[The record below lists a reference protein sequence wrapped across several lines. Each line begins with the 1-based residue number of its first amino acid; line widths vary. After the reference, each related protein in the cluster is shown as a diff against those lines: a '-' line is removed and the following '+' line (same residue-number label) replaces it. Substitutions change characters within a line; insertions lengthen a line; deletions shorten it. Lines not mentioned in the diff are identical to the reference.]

1 MDYEDPVDGAV
12 DLLQQFGLTEY
23 EARCFVALSA
33 LPIGTAKQ
41 VADVADVPRTRV
53 YDAMRML
60 EARGL
65 VQVQH
70 TSPRRFRTVR
80 TDEAIETLRSR
91 YESRIDRL
99 GDALQCSNRQFA
111 DSAPATRRVRSI
123 VGSAAVEDRV
133 ERLLAGA
140 AETVVLVVG
149 DEDETLLSD
158 SLLCSLADLDAA
170 VDLVVGLRSDDA
182 ADRVREHAPDA
193 RFVVFDSE
201 WPVTPGNDDARIG
214 TILLADQSDALVSSV
229 LPDGEEQAVIG
240 TGEQNGLVLL
250 VCLLTSVVTA
260 R

>member
-33 LPIGTAKQ
+33 LPVGTAKQ

-99 GDALQCSNRQFA
+99 GDALQCSHRQFA

-133 ERLLAGA
+133 ERLLTGA

-149 DEDETLLSD
+149 DETLLSD
-158 SLLCSLADLDAA
+158 SLLCLLADLDDA

-182 ADRVREHAPDA
+182 ADRVRERAPDA

-201 WPVTPGNDDARIG
+201 WPVTPGNDDARIR